1 MAGSGSAYPP
11 GLTARK
17 WDQLWDHTAF
27 RLVKSGI
34 DRRPVCVNQEKRE
47 DVDWLFRC
55 MLTSLKDALHN
66 AGPLFA
72 FVPEFYVEACIS
84 AYSAL
89 KSYFTP
95 SLLSPQSP
103 GALFVFIVNF
113 IL

>member
-1 MAGSGSAYPP
+1 VLSVVH
-11 GLTARK
+11 
-17 WDQLWDHTAF
+17 WQCIC
-27 RLVKSGI
+27 V
-34 DRRPVCVNQEKRE
+34 PVCQEKRE

-55 MLTSLKDALHN
+55 MLTSLSEAVHN
-66 AGPLFA
+66 AGPLFT

-103 GALFVFIVNF
+103 GAFSVFF
-113 IL
+113 KG